1 MITNNVIAIDGPS
14 GSGKSTVSKKL
25 AQKLKLLYIDT
36 GAMYRAVTYKVG
48 NLDLR
53 DEEQLKKILS
63 QTGFAYCEDNLCMD
77 GRVLGDEIRTPQI
90 DAAVSKVSANPIVRE
105 YLMRQQIELGKNNP
119 SVMDGRDIGT
129 VLFPQ
134 AILKIFLTAD
144 IQSRANRRFCQNE
157 RRGIK
162 QSNLQEIAEQIEARD
177 IFDSTRE
184 MSPLK
189 KAEDAIE
196 IDTSNLSV
204 DEVVEKIEEL
214 YKERVKLCTMH

>member
-1 MITNNVIAIDGPS
+1 MITNNIIAIDGPS

-25 AQKLKLLYIDT
+25 ARKLKLLYIDT
-36 GAMYRAVTYKVG
+36 GAMYRAITYKVG
-48 NLDLR
+48 NLGLE
-53 DEEQLKKILS
+53 DEELLRKILS
-63 QTGFAYCEDNLCMD
+63 KTTFAYCEDNLCMD

-105 YLMRQQIELGKNNP
+105 YLMRQQIELGKNSP

-144 IQSRANRRFCQNE
+144 IQSRASRRYCQNE

-162 QSNLQEIAEQIEARD
+162 QSNLHEIAEQIENRD
-177 IFDSTRE
+177 IFDSTRK

-189 KAEDAIE
+189 KADDAIE
-196 IDTSNLSV
+196 IDTSNLTV
-204 DEVVEKIEEL
+204 DEVVNRIEEL
-214 YKERVKLCTMH
+214 YKERVKLCTIY

>member
-1 MITNNVIAIDGPS
+1 MITNNIIAIDGPS

-48 NLDLR
+48 NLDLK

-63 QTGFAYCEDNLCMD
+63 QTAFAYCEDNLCMD

-157 RRGIK
+157 RRGIT
-162 QSNLQEIAEQIEARD
+162 QSNLREIAEQIEARD